1 MNDLEFTILMP
12 CLNEEKTVAACVEK
26 AAGWLKRSGY
36 TGEVL
41 IVDNGST
48 DASAENARAAG
59 ARVVSE
65 QRRGYGSALIRGI
78 REARGKY
85 IIMGDCDCSYD
96 FSNLDPFADKLHE
109 GYDLVM
115 GNRFKGGIAKGA
127 MPFSHKIGAPCL
139 SFVAKVRYGVPV
151 NDFHS
156 GLRAFDTAMAR
167 TLRLRCPGREFATE
181 LVARFKKAGARMC
194 EVPITLSPDGR
205 DGKPHLNTIRDGFRH
220 LHFILSPLDK

>member
-96 FSNLDPFADKLHE
+96 FSNLDPFADKLHA

-167 TLRLRCPGREFATE
+167 TLRLRCPGMEFATE

>member
-1 MNDLEFTILMP
+1 MTDLEFTILMP
-12 CLNEEKTVAACVEK
+12 CLNEEKTVATCVK
-26 AAGWLKRSGY
+26 MARGWLARTGY

-41 IVDNGST
+41 VVDNNST
-48 DASAENARAAG
+48 DNSAQNAQKAG
-59 ARVVSE
+59 ARVVAESK
-65 QRRGYGSALIRGI
+65 RGYGSALIRGI
-78 REARGKY
+78 HEAQGQY

-96 FSNLDPFADKLHE
+96 FSKLDGFADRLHQ

-139 SFVAKVRYGVPV
+139 SFVAKIRYGVPV
-151 NDFHS
+151 GDFHS
-156 GLRAFDTAMAR
+156 GLRAFDAAKAR
-167 TLRLRCPGREFATE
+167 QLDLRCPGMEFATE

-205 DGKPHLNTIRDGFRH
+205 DGKGHLQTIGDGFRH
-220 LHFILSPLDK
+220 LRFILSPLEK

>member
-1 MNDLEFTILMP
+1 MNELEFTILMP
-12 CLNEEKTVAACVEK
+12 CLNEEKTVAACVSS
-26 AAGWLKRSGY
+26 ARGWLERTGY

-41 IVDNGST
+41 VVDNGST
-48 DASAENARAAG
+48 DASAANAQRAG
-59 ARVVSE
+59 ARVVPE
-65 QRRGYGSALIRGI
+65 QRKGYGSALIRGI
-78 REARGKY
+78 SEARGRY

-96 FSNLDPFADKLHE
+96 FTKLDGFADKLHQ

-151 NDFHS
+151 GDFHS

-167 TLRLRCPGREFATE
+167 TLGLRCPGMEFATE

-205 DGKPHLNTIRDGFRH
+205 DGKGHLNTIRDGFRH
-220 LHFILSPLDK
+220 LRFILSPLEK